1 VAYYNGQCKA
11 NVVAKPCGEIPM
23 KSQKR
28 FKPQMSY
35 DNRRSKLWVKGVN
48 QSSSPWEE
56 KALAVFQPDILVTV
70 QYLSTYRRRFHL
82 QPEQLLMLAVLED
95 AVVCFQD
102 NLTAVTPRKQS
113 LFREAEEW
121 IFDEDKF
128 YLFSFDN
135 ICEGL
140 ALDPNYV
147 RRGLIRWKEMLLREL
162 DRKQARQQLA
172 S

>member
-1 VAYYNGQCKA
+1 
-11 NVVAKPCGEIPM
+11 M
-23 KSQKR
+23 KSLKR
-28 FKPQMSY
+28 FKPQSSY

-48 QSSSPWEE
+48 QSNSPWEE

-95 AVVCFQD
+95 AIVCFQD
-102 NLTAVTPRKQS
+102 NLTAVTQRKQA

-121 IFDEDKF
+121 IVDDDKF
-128 YLFSFDN
+128 YLYSFNN

-147 RRGLIRWKEMLLREL
+147 RRGLFRWKEMVLREL
-162 DRKQARQQLA
+162 ARKQARQQLA

>member
-1 VAYYNGQCKA
+1 
-11 NVVAKPCGEIPM
+11 M
-23 KSQKR
+23 KSLKR
-28 FKPQMSY
+28 FKPQTSH
-35 DNRRSKLWVKGVN
+35 DNHRSKLWVKGVN
-48 QSSSPWEE
+48 QSNSPWEE

-95 AVVCFQD
+95 AIICFQD
-102 NLTAVTPRKQS
+102 YLTAVTPRKQS

-121 IFDEDKF
+121 IVDDNRF
-128 YLFSFDN
+128 YLFSFNN

-147 RRGLIRWKEMLLREL
+147 RRGLFRWKEIVLREL
-162 DRKQARQQLA
+162 ARKQARQQLA

>member
-1 VAYYNGQCKA
+1 
-11 NVVAKPCGEIPM
+11 M

-28 FKPQMSY
+28 FKPQMSH
-35 DNRRSKLWVKGVN
+35 DNHRSKLWVKGVN

-56 KALAVFQPDILVTV
+56 KALAVFQPDILITV
-70 QYLSTYRRRFHL
+70 QYLSTYRRRLHL

-102 NLTAVTPRKQS
+102 NVTAVAPRKQT

-121 IFDEDKF
+121 ILADDKS
-128 YLFSFDN
+128 YWFSFDN
-135 ICEGL
+135 VCESVGF
-140 ALDPNYV
+140 DPNYI
-147 RRGLIRWKEMLLREL
+147 RRGLMRWKQTILREL
-162 DRKQARQQLA
+162 DRKQGQQLA

>member
-1 VAYYNGQCKA
+1 
-11 NVVAKPCGEIPM
+11 M
-23 KSQKR
+23 RSQKR
-28 FKPQMSY
+28 FKPQTSP
-35 DNRRSKLWVKGVN
+35 DNRRKLWVKGVS

-56 KALAVFQPDILVTV
+56 KALSVFQPDILVTV
-70 QYLSTYRRRFHL
+70 QYLSTYQRRFHL

-102 NLTAVTPRKQS
+102 NLTAVTSRKQS
-113 LFREAEEW
+113 LFRDAENW
-121 IFDEDKF
+121 ILDESKS
-128 YLFSFDN
+128 YLFSFEN

-147 RRGLIRWKEMLLREL
+147 RRGLIRWKEMVLREL
-162 DRKQARQQLA
+162 DRKPPRQQLA

>member
-1 VAYYNGQCKA
+1 
-11 NVVAKPCGEIPM
+11 M
-23 KSQKR
+23 KSQKP
-28 FKPQMSY
+28 FKPSH
-35 DNRRSKLWVKGVN
+35 DNHRSKLWVKGVN

-56 KALAVFQPDILVTV
+56 KALAVFQPDILVTA

-82 QPEQLLMLAVLED
+82 EPEQLLMLAVLED

-102 NLTAVTPRKQS
+102 NLTAATSRKQS
-113 LFREAEEW
+113 LFREAEQW
-121 IFDEDKF
+121 IFDDYKL

-147 RRGLIRWKEMLLREL
+147 RRGLIRWKEMVLREL
-162 DRKQARQQLA
+162 DRKHSRQQLA

>member
-1 VAYYNGQCKA
+1 
-11 NVVAKPCGEIPM
+11 M
-23 KSQKR
+23 KSLKR
-28 FKPQMSY
+28 FKPQPSH

-48 QSSSPWEE
+48 QSNSPWEE

-95 AVVCFQD
+95 AIICFQD
-102 NLTAVTPRKQS
+102 NLTATTPRKQS

-121 IFDEDKF
+121 IVDDNKF

-147 RRGLIRWKEMLLREL
+147 RRGLLRWKEMVLREVA
-162 DRKQARQQLA
+162 RKQARQQLA

>member
-1 VAYYNGQCKA
+1 
-11 NVVAKPCGEIPM
+11 M
-23 KSQKR
+23 RSQKR
-28 FKPQMSY
+28 FKSQTSP
-35 DNRRSKLWVKGVN
+35 DNRRKLWVKGIS

-56 KALAVFQPDILVTV
+56 KALSVFQPDILVTV
-70 QYLSTYRRRFHL
+70 QYLSTYRRRFYL

-102 NLTAVTPRKQS
+102 NLTAVSPRKQS
-113 LFREAEEW
+113 LFRDAENW
-121 IFDEDKF
+121 ILDESKS
-128 YLFSFDN
+128 YLFSFEN

-147 RRGLIRWKEMLLREL
+147 RRGLIRWKEMVLREL
-162 DRKQARQQLA
+162 DRKPTRQQLA

>member
-1 VAYYNGQCKA
+1 
-11 NVVAKPCGEIPM
+11 M

-28 FKPQMSY
+28 FKARAPY
-35 DNRRSKLWVKGVN
+35 NRRSKLWVQGVS
-48 QSSSPWEE
+48 QASSLREE
-56 KALAVFQPDILVTV
+56 RALAVFQPDILVTV

-102 NLTAVTPRKQS
+102 NLTAVTPRKRA

-121 IFDEDKF
+121 ILNDDNS

-135 ICEGL
+135 ICEGV
-140 ALDPNYV
+140 ALDPSYV
-147 RRGLIRWKEMLLREL
+147 RRGLIRWKEMVLREL
-162 DRKQARQQLA
+162 VRKQARQQLA

>member
-1 VAYYNGQCKA
+1 
-11 NVVAKPCGEIPM
+11 M
-23 KSQKR
+23 RSQKR
-28 FKPQMSY
+28 FKPQTSQ
-35 DNRRSKLWVKGVN
+35 DNRRKLWVKGVS
-48 QSSSPWEE
+48 QSNSPWEE
-56 KALAVFQPDILVTV
+56 KALSIFQPDILVTV

-95 AVVCFQD
+95 AVLCFQD

-113 LFREAEEW
+113 LFRDAEEW
-121 IFDEDKF
+121 ILDDGES
-128 YLFSFDN
+128 YLFSFEN

-147 RRGLIRWKEMLLREL
+147 RRGLMRWKEMVLREL
-162 DRKQARQQLA
+162 DRKPARQQLA

>member
-1 VAYYNGQCKA
+1 
-11 NVVAKPCGEIPM
+11 M
-23 KSQKR
+23 RSQKR
-28 FKPQMSY
+28 FKPQTAP
-35 DNRRSKLWVKGVN
+35 DNRRKLWVKGVS
-48 QSSSPWEE
+48 QSNSPWEE
-56 KALAVFQPDILVTV
+56 KALSIFQPDILVTV

-95 AVVCFQD
+95 AVLCFQD

-113 LFREAEEW
+113 LFRDAEEW
-121 IFDEDKF
+121 ILDDGES
-128 YLFSFDN
+128 YLFSFEN

-147 RRGLIRWKEMLLREL
+147 RRGLMRWKEMVLREL
-162 DRKQARQQLA
+162 DRKPARQQLA

>member
-1 VAYYNGQCKA
+1 
-11 NVVAKPCGEIPM
+11 M

-28 FKPQMSY
+28 FKPQISY

-48 QSSSPWEE
+48 QASSPWEE

-102 NLTAVTPRKQS
+102 NVTAVTARKQS
-113 LFREAEEW
+113 LFREAEAW
-121 IFDEDKF
+121 ILNDDNS

-135 ICEGL
+135 ICEGI

-147 RRGLIRWKEMLLREL
+147 RRGLIRWKETVLREL
-162 DRKQARQQLA
+162 DRKHARQQLA

>member
-1 VAYYNGQCKA
+1 
-11 NVVAKPCGEIPM
+11 M

-28 FKPQMSY
+28 FKARVPY
-35 DNRRSKLWVKGVN
+35 DNCRSKLWVKGIN

-56 KALAVFQPDILVTV
+56 KALSVFQPDILVTV
-70 QYLSTYRRRFHL
+70 QYLATYRRRFHL

-102 NLTAVTPRKQS
+102 NLTAVTPRKRA

-121 IFDEDKF
+121 ILDDDNS

-135 ICEGL
+135 ICEGV

-147 RRGLIRWKEMLLREL
+147 RRGLIRWKEMALREL
-162 DRKQARQQLA
+162 DRKPARQQWA

>member
-1 VAYYNGQCKA
+1 
-11 NVVAKPCGEIPM
+11 
-23 KSQKR
+23 
-28 FKPQMSY
+28 MSH
-35 DNRRSKLWVKGVN
+35 DNRRKLWVKGVS
-48 QSSSPWEE
+48 QSNSPWEE
-56 KALAVFQPDILVTV
+56 KALSVFQPDILVTV
-70 QYLSTYRRRFHL
+70 QYLSTYRRRFYL

-113 LFREAEEW
+113 LFRDAEEW
-121 IFDEDKF
+121 IFDDGKS
-128 YLFSFDN
+128 YLFSFEN

-147 RRGLIRWKEMLLREL
+147 RGGLIRWKEMVLREL
-162 DRKQARQQLA
+162 DRKPARQKLA

>member
-1 VAYYNGQCKA
+1 
-11 NVVAKPCGEIPM
+11 M

-28 FKPQMSY
+28 FKSQMS
-35 DNRRSKLWVKGVN
+35 DDHRPSKLWVKGVH
-48 QSSSPWEE
+48 QVRSPWEE

-95 AVVCFQD
+95 AVLCFQD
-102 NLTAVTPRKQS
+102 NLTTSAPRKQS

-121 IFDEDKF
+121 ILDSDKS

-135 ICEGL
+135 ICESL
-140 ALDPNYV
+140 AMDPDYV
-147 RRGLIRWKEMLLREL
+147 RRGLLRWKEMREA
-162 DRKQARQQLA
+162 DRKPARQQLA

>member
-1 VAYYNGQCKA
+1 
-11 NVVAKPCGEIPM
+11 M
-23 KSQKR
+23 RSQKR
-28 FKPQMSY
+28 FTPQVSH
-35 DNRRSKLWVKGVN
+35 DDRRKLWVKGIS
-48 QSSSPWEE
+48 QSNSPWEE
-56 KALAVFQPDILVTV
+56 KALSIFQPDILVTV

-113 LFREAEEW
+113 LFRDAEEW
-121 IFDEDKF
+121 IFEDGGKS
-128 YLFSFDN
+128 YLFSFEN

-147 RRGLIRWKEMLLREL
+147 RRGLLQWKEMVLREL
-162 DRKQARQQLA
+162 GRKQARQQLA

>member
-1 VAYYNGQCKA
+1 
-11 NVVAKPCGEIPM
+11 M

-95 AVVCFQD
+95 AVVCF
-102 NLTAVTPRKQS
+102 R
-113 LFREAEEW
+113 
-121 IFDEDKF
+121 I
-128 YLFSFDN
+128 
-135 ICEGL
+135 I
-140 ALDPNYV
+140 
-147 RRGLIRWKEMLLREL
+147 
-162 DRKQARQQLA
+162 
-172 S
+172 

>member
-1 VAYYNGQCKA
+1 
-11 NVVAKPCGEIPM
+11 M

-82 QPEQLLMLAVLED
+82 RPEQLLMLAVLED

-102 NLTAVTPRKQS
+102 NLTAATPRKRS

-121 IFDEDKF
+121 ILDDDKF

-147 RRGLIRWKEMLLREL
+147 RRGLIRWKEMVLREL